1 MEKLVIKYPQELKQS
16 LIDVDFSLLIKEI
29 QIIMDKRNVLENV
42 LRKEQID
49 LLKEINDLLLTGE
62 ITSQEASDRLDIPE
76 ETLIQSIHIIRTST
90 VNEIHFSSNK
100 PFVLY
105 ENDYLEWF
113 IKLDYN
119 LIAIEETE
127 KFMNKFNNFLE

>member
-1 MEKLVIKYPQELKQS
+1 MEKLVIKYPHELKQS

-49 LLKEINDLLLTGE
+49 LLKEINELLLNNE
-62 ITSQEASDRLDIPE
+62 ITPEEASERLEIPE

-90 VNEIHFSSNK
+90 VSEIHFASNK
-100 PFVLY
+100 PFILY
-105 ENDYLEWF
+105 ENNYLEWF

-119 LIAIEETE
+119 LIALEETK
-127 KFMNKFNNFLE
+127 KFMQKFTKNLK